1 MPLCSSVLHCGN
13 IALGG
18 RKGGQEVLKW
28 CAVCAQLDDTE
39 QLLLM
44 MMMRSDDN
52 IKIIRIFITSWKDR
66 L

>member
-18 RKGGQEVLKW
+18 KGGQEVLKW